1 MEAKRHVLGKSYTN
15 LKFYER
21 PKYFN
26 RNSENLKRFFDEIR
40 KSKYKP
46 FETKEEEDLVVAK
59 AYSGEPGW
67 EKAKEELINRNIRAV
82 VSKARNYA
90 SEDESDLSDYISEG
104 VYGLTLAF
112 DSYNPKSGTKFLT
125 YALIYAFKYMNEY
138 RCEKEN
144 MVKQANRGRVSSTV
158 GKLAEKFFTENERE
172 PSLTELKELCL
183 ENNIRIVNEMDL
195 ENVFVESIDITD
207 SNAVLSYGASAQR
220 KVSDFADG
228 ALASV
233 RGKDMGETGQV
244 LSSLIVELKSN
255 SEEKQGLF
263 NKLFGSA
270 EKNFER
276 LKAQY
281 STTEANIDRLVKILE
296 GHEEQ
301 LLKDIVQLDKL
312 YDKNKLYFKEVSM
325 YIEAGKLR
333 LEKARNEELPALQAK
348 AKETNSPEDAQAAQD
363 FADMITRFEKKLYD
377 LELSR
382 TVCLQSAPEI
392 RMVQN
397 SDTIMSEKIHSTI
410 INVIPMW
417 KTQMVLALNNYH
429 TQKAIEAQNAV
440 TEATNEMLR
449 KNAEALH
456 QSSVE
461 TAKASERGIVD
472 IETLQ
477 HTNQELIS
485 ALDEIIQIQSDG
497 KIARANAEKELARI
511 EQELKDKMLGIAAN
525 AGMTAEQLADSQTK
539 SN

>member
-1 MEAKRHVLGKSYTN
+1 MAEFDMTPEMTMEETKSFADEVQTQVAEVQQAAAAISEMPIIDLESEQKETTN
-15 LKFYER
+15 SL
-21 PKYFN
+21 
-26 RNSENLKRFFDEIR
+26 SRFTPDEIR
-40 KSKYKP
+40 QI
-46 FETKEEEDLVVAK
+46 EAVADK
-59 AYSGEPGW
+59 
-67 EKAKEELINRNIRAV
+67 
-82 VSKARNYA
+82 
-90 SEDESDLSDYISEG
+90 
-104 VYGLTLAF
+104 
-112 DSYNPKSGTKFLT
+112 
-125 YALIYAFKYMNEY
+125 
-138 RCEKEN
+138 
-144 MVKQANRGRVSSTV
+144 
-158 GKLAEKFFTENERE
+158 
-172 PSLTELKELCL
+172 
-183 ENNIRIVNEMDL
+183 
-195 ENVFVESIDITD
+195 IDITD

-228 ALASV
+228 ALQSV

-244 LSSLIVELKSN
+244 LTSLIVELKHN
-255 SEEKQGLF
+255 GEEKQGIF

-270 EKNFER
+270 EKNFEK

-281 STTEANIDRLVKILE
+281 SSTEANVDRLVKILE

-325 YIEAGKLR
+325 YIEAGKMR

-348 AKETNSPEDAQAAQD
+348 ANETNAPEDVQAAQD

-397 SDTIMSEKIHSTI
+397 SDQIMSEKIHSTI

-456 QSSVE
+456 QSTVE

-477 HTNQELIS
+477 HTNQQLIS
-485 ALDEIIQIQSDG
+485 ALDEIQQIQADG
-497 KIARANAEKELARI
+497 KIARANAEKELAKI
-511 EQELKDKMLGIAAN
+511 EQELKDKMLGIANN
-525 AGMTAEQLADSQTK
+525 ARMSADELADQQSRRD
-539 SN
+539 

>member
-1 MEAKRHVLGKSYTN
+1 MGSGRAGCYQARKKRARRKRMADFELTPEKVREEATSFADELQTQVAEVSQAAAAISDMPMIDLEAEEKPVEKTSSLE
-15 LKFYER
+15 KFS
-21 PKYFN
+21 P
-26 RNSENLKRFFDEIR
+26 DEQRQI
-40 KSKYKP
+40 
-46 FETKEEEDLVVAK
+46 K
-59 AYSGEPGW
+59 A
-67 EKAKEELINRNIRAV
+67 V
-82 VSKARNYA
+82 
-90 SEDESDLSDYISEG
+90 
-104 VYGLTLAF
+104 
-112 DSYNPKSGTKFLT
+112 
-125 YALIYAFKYMNEY
+125 
-138 RCEKEN
+138 
-144 MVKQANRGRVSSTV
+144 
-158 GKLAEKFFTENERE
+158 AEK
-172 PSLTELKELCL
+172 
-183 ENNIRIVNEMDL
+183 
-195 ENVFVESIDITD
+195 IDITD
-207 SNAVLSYGASAQR
+207 SNQVLSYGASAQR

-244 LSSLIVELKSN
+244 LTSLIVELKS
-255 SEEKQGLF
+255 STEEEKKGILS
-263 NKLFGSA
+263 KLFGSA
-270 EKNFER
+270 EKNFEKM
-276 LKAQY
+276 KAQY
-281 STTEANIDRLVKILE
+281 SSTEANIDKLVKLLE

-312 YDKNKLYFKEVSM
+312 YEKNKLYFKEVSM

-333 LEKARNEELPALQAK
+333 LEKARNEKLPALQAK

-397 SDTIMSEKIHSTI
+397 ADTIMSEKIRSTI

-429 TQKAIEAQNAV
+429 TQKAVEAQNAV

-456 QSSVE
+456 QSTVE

-477 HTNQELIS
+477 HTNQELIG

-497 KIARANAEKELARI
+497 KVARANAEKELARI

-525 AGMTAEQLADSQTK
+525 AGMTPDEILDAQVRKDK
-539 SN
+539 

>member
-1 MEAKRHVLGKSYTN
+1 MADFEMTPDMAVEEVSPVAEQVQAQLAEVQQAAAAVSEMPIIDLEAEEK
-15 LKFYER
+15 
-21 PKYFN
+21 PA
-26 RNSENLKRFFDEIR
+26 EN
-40 KSKYKP
+40 
-46 FETKEEEDLVVAK
+46 
-59 AYSGEPGW
+59 
-67 EKAKEELINRNIRAV
+67 
-82 VSKARNYA
+82 
-90 SEDESDLSDYISEG
+90 
-104 VYGLTLAF
+104 TLA
-112 DSYNPKSGTKFLT
+112 
-125 YALIYAFKYMNEY
+125 KYTPDEQ
-138 RCEKEN
+138 RQIKA
-144 MVKQANRGRVSSTV
+144 V
-158 GKLAEKFFTENERE
+158 AEK
-172 PSLTELKELCL
+172 
-183 ENNIRIVNEMDL
+183 
-195 ENVFVESIDITD
+195 IDITD

-228 ALASV
+228 ALQSV

-244 LSSLIVELKSN
+244 LTSLIVELKSN
-255 SEEKQGLF
+255 SEEKKSFLG
-263 NKLFGSA
+263 KIFGSA
-270 EKNFER
+270 EKNFEKM
-276 LKAQY
+276 KAQY

-301 LLKDIVQLDKL
+301 LVKDIVQLDKL

-333 LEKARNEELPALQAK
+333 LEKARNEELPALQAAAK
-348 AKETNSPEDAQAAQD
+348 ASNSPEDAQKAQD

-440 TEATNEMLR
+440 TDATNEMLR

-456 QSSVE
+456 QSTVE

-472 IETLQ
+472 LETLQ
-477 HTNQELIS
+477 HTNQQLIS
-485 ALDEIIQIQSDG
+485 ALDEIIQIQADG
-497 KIARANAEKELARI
+497 KVARANAEKELAKI

-525 AGMTAEQLADSQTK
+525 VRMSAEELQASMKTDKQ
-539 SN
+539 

>member
-1 MEAKRHVLGKSYTN
+1 MARGAGQGGQKMADFEMTPEKIREETNTLTQDVQEQITDVQEAAAAIAEMPMIDLEAEEKPVEKTN
-15 LKFYER
+15 SL
-21 PKYFN
+21 
-26 RNSENLKRFFDEIR
+26 
-40 KSKYKP
+40 
-46 FETKEEEDLVVAK
+46 
-59 AYSGEPGW
+59 
-67 EKAKEELINRNIRAV
+67 
-82 VSKARNYA
+82 
-90 SEDESDLSDYISEG
+90 
-104 VYGLTLAF
+104 
-112 DSYNPKSGTKFLT
+112 
-125 YALIYAFKYMNEY
+125 
-138 RCEKEN
+138 
-144 MVKQANRGRVSSTV
+144 
-158 GKLAEKFFTENERE
+158 EKFTADEQRQI
-172 PSLTELKELCL
+172 LAVADK
-183 ENNIRIVNEMDL
+183 
-195 ENVFVESIDITD
+195 IDITD

-244 LSSLIVELKSN
+244 LTSLIVELKS
-255 SEEKQGLF
+255 STEEEKKGFLS
-263 NKLFGSA
+263 KLFGSA
-270 EKNFER
+270 EKNFEKM
-276 LKAQY
+276 KAQY
-281 STTEANIDRLVKILE
+281 STTEANIDRLVKLLE

-325 YIEAGKLR
+325 YIEAGKLA
-333 LEKARNEELPALQAK
+333 LEKARTGKLVELQNK
-348 AKETNSPEDAQAAQD
+348 AKETNAPEDAQAAQD
-363 FADMITRFEKKLYD
+363 YADMITRFEKKLYD

-397 SDTIMSEKIHSTI
+397 SDTIMSEKIRSTI

-429 TQKAIEAQNAV
+429 TQKAVEAQNAV

-477 HTNQELIS
+477 HTNQQLIG
-485 ALDEIIQIQSDG
+485 ALDEIIQIQADG
-497 KIARANAEKELARI
+497 KVARANAEKELAKI

-525 AGMTAEQLADSQTK
+525 AGRTADEILEAQARKT
-539 SN
+539 N

>member
-1 MEAKRHVLGKSYTN
+1 M
-15 LKFYER
+15 
-21 PKYFN
+21 
-26 RNSENLKRFFDEIR
+26 IR
-40 KSKYKP
+40 KNSNALTEQSRRDKMAEFEMTP
-46 FETKEEEDLVVAK
+46 EMVREETKDFADDVQTSITGVQEA
-59 AYSGEPGW
+59 A
-67 EKAKEELINRNIRAV
+67 AA
-82 VSKARNYA
+82 
-90 SEDESDLSDYISEG
+90 ISEMPIID
-104 VYGLTLAF
+104 LET
-112 DSYNPKSGTKFLT
+112 
-125 YALIYAFKYMNEY
+125 E
-138 RCEKEN
+138 EKPAVN
-144 MVKQANRGRVSSTV
+144 S
-158 GKLAEKFFTENERE
+158 LEKFTPEERRQIE
-172 PSLTELKELCL
+172 AVAD
-183 ENNIRIVNEMDL
+183 R
-195 ENVFVESIDITD
+195 IDIRD

-233 RGKDMGETGQV
+233 RDKDMGETGQV
-244 LSSLIVELKSN
+244 LTSLIVELKHN
-255 SEEKQGLF
+255 GEEKQGIF

-276 LKAQY
+276 LKTQY

-312 YDKNKLYFKEVSM
+312 YEKNKLYFKEVSM

-477 HTNQELIS
+477 HTNQQLIS
-485 ALDEIIQIQSDG
+485 ALDEIIQIQADG
-497 KIARANAEKELARI
+497 KVARANDLPRSSRNSRTRCSVSLLMQA
-511 EQELKDKMLGIAAN
+511 
-525 AGMTAEQLADSQTK
+525 
-539 SN
+539 